1 MSKVTVELGL
11 TLKLA
16 TGGGFNFIR
25 PSITIKDI
33 DTEQEAGPQ
42 IERAL
47 EVVHEAWAKVEESM
61 SKIITE
67 SDVSENESLLVE
79 LGRRMTTMEQQLAT
93 VSNGKASTGF

>member
-1 MSKVTVELGL
+1 
-11 TLKLA
+11 
-16 TGGGFNFIR
+16 
-25 PSITIKDI
+25 
-33 DTEQEAGPQ
+33 
-42 IERAL
+42 L

-93 VSNGKASTGF
+93 VSNGKDRTGF

>member
-25 PSITIKDI
+25 TSITIADI

-47 EVVHEAWAKVEESM
+47 EVVHEAWAEIEETM
-61 SKIITE
+61 TKIITE
-67 SDVSENESLLVE
+67 TELSENESLLVE

-93 VSNGKASTGF
+93 VSNGKARTGF